1 MIKYNGWTN
10 RDTWLTTLWLN
21 NDERNYRMIKEHFNL
36 LVGAG
41 RIMLQSTFESGIW
54 NFGDK
59 INFSKVNYSEVLEVI
74 KEIGTDS

>member
-1 MIKYNGWTN
+1 
-10 RDTWLTTLWLN
+10 
-21 NDERNYRMIKEHFNL
+21 MIKEHFNL